1 MRNLY
6 GDGIH
11 DDYEAIQELLDSRN
25 PQIVLPVPAK
35 NYLISKTLKIYSNQ
49 QFILPRYTVI
59 RMADMSNCYMM
70 ANADPENG
78 NCNFTVE
85 GGIWDYNNQGQ
96 GPNPFHY
103 PHPDDPDYIGFM
115 FYFYNVKNFR
125 FAHMTLKDPINFCI
139 TLDMASYFTV
149 EDITFDFN
157 YGNPWAENMDGV
169 HLDGNCHY
177 GVIRNLKGACYDD
190 LVALNS
196 DEGSNGP
203 ITHIEVDGI
212 FCEGCH
218 SAVRLLTRLNR
229 VEHIHIHNVHGS
241 FYQYCVGFTDLD
253 KSVPGDYI
261 GYFNNILLEN
271 FHISKAPRIPIHHKD
286 GMGHFPMIWFEDGT
300 SYGNIIVRNINREE
314 RVNDIPLVTA
324 EKTTKV
330 DYLKLEDIVQQDSQI
345 EIPAM
350 VMLRGTINKLS
361 TENLVTDTGEAIVV
375 EGTINNWIRK

>member
-1 MRNLY
+1 MAILY

-361 TENLVTDTGEAIVV
+361 TESLVTDTGEAIVV
-375 EGTINNWIRK
+375 EGTINNWIR

>member
-1 MRNLY
+1 MAILY

-103 PHPDDPDYIGFM
+103 PHPDHPDYIGFM
-115 FYFYNVKNFR
+115 FFFHNVKNFR
-125 FAHMTLKDPINFCI
+125 FAHMTFKDPINFCL
-139 TLDMASYFTV
+139 TLDKASYFTV

-253 KSVPGDYI
+253 KSIPGDYI

-271 FHISKAPRIPIHHKD
+271 FHISKAPRILIHHKD

>member
-1 MRNLY
+1 MAILY

-103 PHPDDPDYIGFM
+103 PHPDHPDYIGFM
-115 FYFYNVKNFR
+115 FFFHNVKNFR
-125 FAHMTLKDPINFCI
+125 FAHMTFKDPINFCL
-139 TLDMASYFTV
+139 TLDKASYFTV

>member
-1 MRNLY
+1 MAILY

-11 DDYEAIQELLDSRN
+11 DDYEAIQELLDSGSC
-25 PQIVLPVPAK
+25 QISLPVPQK
-35 NYLISKTLKIYSNQ
+35 FYSISKTLKIHSNQ
-49 QFILPRYTVI
+49 QLLLPRYAVI
-59 RMADMSNCYMM
+59 RMADKSNCFML
-70 ANADPENG
+70 ANADPEEG

-85 GGIWDYNNQGQ
+85 GGIWDYNNLGQ

-115 FYFYNVKNFR
+115 FYFRNVKNFR

-139 TLDMASYFTV
+139 TLDIASYFTV

-177 GVIRNLKGACYDD
+177 GVIRNLKGTCYDD

-212 FCEGCH
+212 FCENCH

-241 FYQYCVGFTDLD
+241 FYQYCIGFTDLD
-253 KSVPGDYI
+253 KSIPGDYI

-271 FHISKAPRIPIHHKD
+271 LHISKAERLHIYHKD
-286 GMGHFPMIWFEDGT
+286 GMGHFPMLWFEDGVT
-300 SYGNIIVRNINREE
+300 TKNITIRNVCRQE
-314 RVNDIPLVTA
+314 RINDIPLVA
-324 EKTTKV
+324 VEKTAAMGH
-330 DYLKLEDIVQQDSQI
+330 LILEDIIQQDSQI
-345 EIPAM
+345 HIPAM
-350 VMLRGTINKLS
+350 VVNHGTIEKL
-361 TENLVTDTGEAIVV
+361 TTDNLVTDCGQVIVND
-375 EGTINNWIRK
+375 GTIKNWIKR

>member
-1 MRNLY
+1 MAILY

-103 PHPDDPDYIGFM
+103 PHPDHPDYIGFM
-115 FYFYNVKNFR
+115 FFFHNVKNFR
-125 FAHMTLKDPINFCI
+125 FAHMTFKDPINFCL
-139 TLDMASYFTV
+139 TLDKASYFTV

-253 KSVPGDYI
+253 KSIPGDYI

>member
-1 MRNLY
+1 MAILY

-11 DDYEAIQELLDSRN
+11 DDYEAIQELLDSGI
-25 PQIVLPVPAK
+25 PQIALPVPAK
-35 NYLISKTLKIYSNQ
+35 NYLISKTLKIHSNQ
-49 QFILPRYTVI
+49 QLLLPRYAVI
-59 RMADMSNCYMM
+59 RMADKSNCYMM

-103 PHPDDPDYIGFM
+103 PHPEHPDYIGFM
-115 FYFYNVKNFR
+115 FFFHNVKNFR
-125 FAHMTLKDPINFCI
+125 FAHMTMKDPINFCL
-139 TLDMASYFTV
+139 TLDKASYFTV

-229 VEHIHIHNVHGS
+229 VEHIHIHNIHGS

-253 KSVPGDYI
+253 KSIPGEYI

-271 FHISKAPRIPIHHKD
+271 FHISKAPRIHIHHKD
-286 GMGHFPMIWFEDGT
+286 GMGHFPMLWFEDGVT
-300 SYGNIIVRNINREE
+300 TKNITIRNVCRQE
-314 RVNDIPLVTA
+314 RVNDIPLVA
-324 EKTTKV
+324 VEKTAV
-330 DYLKLEDIVQQDSQI
+330 MGHLILEDIIQQDSQI
-345 EIPAM
+345 HVPAM
-350 VMLRGTINKLS
+350 VLNKGTIATL
-361 TENLVTDTGEAIVV
+361 TTDNLVTDCGEVIVN
-375 EGTINNWIRK
+375 EGTINNWNKR

>member
-1 MRNLY
+1 MAILY

-11 DDYEAIQELLDSRN
+11 DDYEAIQELLDSGSC
-25 PQIVLPVPAK
+25 QISLPAPK
-35 NYLISKTLKIYSNQ
+35 KFYSISKTLKIHSNQ
-49 QFILPRYTVI
+49 QLLLPRYAVI
-59 RMADMSNCYMM
+59 RIADKSNCFML
-70 ANADPENG
+70 ANADPEEG

-85 GGIWDYNNQGQ
+85 GGIWDYNNLGQ

-115 FYFYNVKNFR
+115 FYFRNVKNFR

-139 TLDMASYFTV
+139 TLDIASYFTV

-177 GVIRNLKGACYDD
+177 GVIRNLKGTCYDD

-212 FCEGCH
+212 FCENCH

-241 FYQYCVGFTDLD
+241 FYQYCIGFTDLD
-253 KSVPGDYI
+253 KSIPGDYI
-261 GYFNNILLEN
+261 GYFNNVLMEN
-271 FHISKAPRIPIHHKD
+271 LHISKAERLHVHHKD
-286 GMGHFPMIWFEDGT
+286 GMGHFPMLWFEDGVT
-300 SYGNIIVRNINREE
+300 TKNITIRNVCRQEQ
-314 RVNDIPLVTA
+314 VNDIPLVA
-324 EKTTKV
+324 VEKTAAMGH
-330 DYLKLEDIVQQDSQI
+330 LILEDIIQQDSKI
-345 EIPAM
+345 HIPAM
-350 VMLRGTINKLS
+350 VVNHGAIEKL
-361 TENLVTDTGEAIVV
+361 TTDNLVTDCGEVIVND
-375 EGTINNWIRK
+375 GTIKNWIKR

>member
-1 MRNLY
+1 MAILY

-49 QFILPRYTVI
+49 QFILPRYAVI

-103 PHPDDPDYIGFM
+103 PHPDHPDYIGFM
-115 FYFYNVKNFR
+115 FFFHNVKNFR
-125 FAHMTLKDPINFCI
+125 FAHMTFKDPINFCL
-139 TLDMASYFTV
+139 TLDKASYFTV

-253 KSVPGDYI
+253 KSIPGEYI

-375 EGTINNWIRK
+375 EGTIDNWIRK

>member
-1 MRNLY
+1 MAILY

-11 DDYEAIQELLDSRN
+11 DDYEAIQELLDSGI
-25 PQIVLPVPAK
+25 PQIALPVPAK
-35 NYLISKTLKIYSNQ
+35 NYLISKTLKIHSNQ
-49 QFILPRYTVI
+49 QLLLPRYAVI
-59 RMADMSNCYMM
+59 RMADKSNCYMM

-103 PHPDDPDYIGFM
+103 PHPDHPDYIGFM
-115 FYFYNVKNFR
+115 FFFHNVKNFR
-125 FAHMTLKDPINFCI
+125 FAHMTMKDPINFCL
-139 TLDMASYFTV
+139 TLDKASYFTV

-229 VEHIHIHNVHGS
+229 VEHIHIHNIHGS

-253 KSVPGDYI
+253 KSIPGEYI

-271 FHISKAPRIPIHHKD
+271 FHISKAPRIHIHHKD
-286 GMGHFPMIWFEDGT
+286 GMGHFPMLWFEDGVT
-300 SYGNIIVRNINREE
+300 TKNITIRNVCRQE
-314 RVNDIPLVTA
+314 RVNDIPLVA
-324 EKTTKV
+324 VEKTAV
-330 DYLKLEDIVQQDSQI
+330 MGHLILEDIIQQDSQI
-345 EIPAM
+345 HVPAM
-350 VMLRGTINKLS
+350 VMNKGTIATL
-361 TENLVTDTGEAIVV
+361 TTDNLVTDCGEVIVN
-375 EGTINNWIRK
+375 EGTINNWNKR

>member
-1 MRNLY
+1 MAILY

-103 PHPDDPDYIGFM
+103 PHPDHPDYIGFM
-115 FYFYNVKNFR
+115 FFFHNVKNFR
-125 FAHMTLKDPINFCI
+125 FAHMTFKDPINFCL
-139 TLDMASYFTV
+139 TLDKASYFTV

-375 EGTINNWIRK
+375 EGTINNWIHK

>member
-1 MRNLY
+1 MAILY

-85 GGIWDYNNQGQ
+85 GGIWDYNNKGQ

-261 GYFNNILLEN
+261 GCFNNILLEN

-375 EGTINNWIRK
+375 EGIINNWIRK

>member
-1 MRNLY
+1 M
-6 GDGIH
+6 
-11 DDYEAIQELLDSRN
+11 
-25 PQIVLPVPAK
+25 
-35 NYLISKTLKIYSNQ
+35 
-49 QFILPRYTVI
+49 
-59 RMADMSNCYMM
+59 
-70 ANADPENG
+70 
-78 NCNFTVE
+78 
-85 GGIWDYNNQGQ
+85 
-96 GPNPFHY
+96 
-103 PHPDDPDYIGFM
+103 
-115 FYFYNVKNFR
+115 
-125 FAHMTLKDPINFCI
+125 
-139 TLDMASYFTV
+139 
-149 EDITFDFN
+149 
-157 YGNPWAENMDGV
+157 
-169 HLDGNCHY
+169 
-177 GVIRNLKGACYDD
+177 
-190 LVALNS
+190 VALNS

-253 KSVPGDYI
+253 KSIPGDYI
-261 GYFNNILLEN
+261 GYFNNILLKN